1 MIVVP
6 GSMPNMMRSFANF
19 NLLFCRMKP
28 LRHKAKHYL
37 ISAAKVLILLA
48 SFYFIY
54 RQLADNDALDW
65 QQFTAKFSEWRWY
78 ELVFLVFLSFANRFL
93 EILKWKNL
101 VHFIRPMKT
110 GEAAAQ
116 VLGALTAGT
125 FTPNGIGEYGAKAL
139 YFEKSQAKTV
149 VFLNLI
155 CNGIQMILSIL
166 FGLIG
171 LLYFNWKMRLLPA
184 GDILMIFG
192 GIAFVFGL
200 VFLGRNFQIR
210 GLSVRRL
217 LEKIGQIP
225 HRIHRKNAVLA
236 LGRYAAFSH
245 QYYFLF
251 MLFGVDLPYGLLM
264 ATIAAVY
271 FLASSL
277 PTFQFL
283 DFAVKGS
290 VSLFFFGFLGI
301 NEWVVAFITTLM
313 WLLNVVIPVG
323 IGSYFVLKFKSPWL
337 S

>member
-1 MIVVP
+1 MVVP
-6 GSMPNMMRSFANF
+6 GSMPNMMRSFANL

-28 LRHKAKHYL
+28 LGDKAKHYL
-37 ISAAKVLILLA
+37 IPAAKVLILLA

-54 RQLADNDALDW
+54 RQLATNDALDW
-65 QQFTAKFSEWRWY
+65 QRFTVKLSGWHWY
-78 ELVFLVFLSFANRFL
+78 ELAFLVLLSVANRFL
-93 EILKWKNL
+93 EILKWQNL
-101 VHFIRPMKT
+101 VHFLRPMGV

-139 YFEKSQAKTV
+139 YFEKSMGKTV
-149 VFLNLI
+149 VLLNLV
-155 CNGIQMILSIL
+155 CNGIQMVLSMV
-166 FGLIG
+166 FGCIG
-171 LLYFNWKMRLLPA
+171 LLYFNWNMELLPA
-184 GDILMIFG
+184 ADILLILGGLALIFG
-192 GIAFVFGL
+192 ML
-200 VFLGRNFQIR
+200 FLGRNLNVR

-217 LEKIGQIP
+217 LQKMGEIP
-225 HRIHRKNAVLA
+225 RRIHQRNIALA
-236 LGRYAAFSH
+236 IGRYAVFSH

-251 MLFGVDLPYGLLM
+251 VLFGVDLPYLLLM

-337 S
+337 SS